1 MNDNCFKKC
10 AYKSMCNL
18 DVKKTQECK
27 VAEDKQ
33 AQDFKESTIMGRKTE
48 DLLKMQYK

>member
-1 MNDNCFKKC
+1 
-10 AYKSMCNL
+10 MCNL